1 MKTILRLL
9 VLASIVFS
17 VYSCIREDVDNCLQY
32 SLKVKAVDIEGN
44 DITATGSVTS
54 VDIYMFDENGFV
66 RMIPQ
71 GSADYLVGTDKQK
84 QVTLVAWG
92 NLKSDSLK
100 IPDLKVGTSLSDAR
114 VELIQQ
120 EDGYHLPTTDI
131 FYSRQEVNGASTR
144 GILEETLTL
153 TLERRVAAMTI
164 RTKNLEQKFG
174 AGEPCYFVVYGVGNA
189 LNFMGEPT
197 GGTVGYQPKVSY
209 TANKDGYTSAFRIL
223 PTPTENALSIRVCR
237 GSTILYTVSED
248 YLGNPLV
255 AVPGEQLN
263 IVIDFMASGG
273 DPNDP
278 NNPDN
283 PDNPGGNPNDPN
295 NPDNPDNPGGDP
307 NDPNNPDNPDNPGGD
322 PNDPNNPDNPDN
334 PGGDP
339 SDPVDPDTPKGTIK
353 VTVNVVDWGTV
364 DQDTKV

>member
-17 VYSCIREDVDNCLQY
+17 VYSCIREDVDDCLQY
-32 SLKVKAVDIEGN
+32 SLKVKAVDTEGN

-54 VDIYMFDENGFV
+54 VDIYMFDANGFV

-92 NLKSDSLK
+92 NLKSDSIKL
-100 IPDLKVGTSLSDAR
+100 PDLKVGTSLSDAR

-120 EDGYHLPTTDI
+120 QDGYHLPTTDI
-131 FYSRQEVNGASTR
+131 FYSRQEVNTASTR

-153 TLERRVAAMTI
+153 TLERKVAAMTI
-164 RTKNLEQKFG
+164 RTKNLEKRFG
-174 AGEPCYFVVYGVGNA
+174 AGKPCYFVVYGVGNA

-197 GGTVGYQPKVSY
+197 GGTVGYQPNVNHTGS
-209 TANKDGYTSAFRIL
+209 NDGYTSAFRIL
-223 PTPTENALSIRVCR
+223 PTPQEQALSIRICR
-237 GSTILYTVSED
+237 GSKVLYTIGED
-248 YLGNPLV
+248 YRGNQLV
-255 AVPGEQLN
+255 VTPGEQLD

-273 DPNDP
+273 GDNPND
-278 NNPDN
+278 PDN
-283 PDNPGGNPNDPN
+283 PDNPN
-295 NPDNPDNPGGDP
+295 NPGGDP

-322 PNDPNNPDNPDN
+322 PNDPDNPDNPDN

-339 SDPVDPDTPKGTIK
+339 NDPNNPDNPDTPDTPKGTIK